1 MTKISE
7 INTQNQSK
15 GMLLAATPLH
25 ELKSTTAPSAPNVLP
40 QDLANLSQSLS
51 WFITQKT
58 FNTFRII
65 DLSPLELQR
74 SNGTVLSSFVQQP

>member
-1 MTKISE
+1 
-7 INTQNQSK
+7 
-15 GMLLAATPLH
+15 MLLAATPLH
-25 ELKSTTAPSAPNVLP
+25 ALKSATAPSAPSVLP

-51 WFITQKT
+51 WFITQKA